1 MTNLTL
7 RAVKGS
13 PLTNTE
19 VDNNFSNLNN
29 FKVEKDSSGD
39 VVITGDLTVNGT
51 TTTINSTTL
60 SVNDKN
66 IVLADSAGDAAAADG
81 AGITINGAS
90 ATLTYASS
98 GDKWNFNKPLDMGSN
113 QITTTGKI
121 LFANVYSAEGDL
133 PSASTYHGMF
143 AHVHGTGKGYFAH
156 AGNWLKLVN
165 HETSGDV
172 DLGSNKILFA
182 NVYSNES
189 DLPSASTYHGM
200 FAHVHATGHGYFAHG
215 GNWIKLANLSGA
227 TFTGDVSAPNFN
239 STSDS
244 QLKDNIKQI
253 NSALDKV
260 DSIRGVTFNWK
271 DSGKASMGVIA
282 QEVEEIAPEVVSEVD
297 GYKAVNY
304 DGLIGLLIESIKELK
319 QEIQDLKSK

>member
-1 MTNLTL
+1 
-7 RAVKGS
+7 
-13 PLTNTE
+13 
-19 VDNNFSNLNN
+19 
-29 FKVEKDSSGD
+29 VEKDSSGD
-39 VVITGDLTVNGT
+39 VIITGDLTVNGT

-66 IVLADSAGDAAAADG
+66 IVLADSAADAAAADG

-90 ATLTYASS
+90 ATLTYSSS

-113 QITTTGKI
+113 QITTSGKI
-121 LFANVYSAEGDL
+121 LFANVYSNEGDLPSASTYHGMFAHVHATGKGYFAHGGNWLKLVNHETNGDVDLGSNKILFSNLYSNEGDL

-156 AGNWLKLVN
+156 
-165 HETSGDV
+165 
-172 DLGSNKILFA
+172 
-182 NVYSNES
+182 
-189 DLPSASTYHGM
+189 
-200 FAHVHATGHGYFAHG
+200 G
-215 GNWIKLANLSGA
+215 GNWIKLVDVTGA

-239 STSDS
+239 TTSDS

-271 DSGKASMGVIA
+271 DNGKASMGVIA

-319 QEIQDLKSK
+319 QEIEDLKSK

>member
-39 VVITGDLTVNGT
+39 VIIAGDLTVNGT

-66 IVLADSAGDAAAADG
+66 IVLADSAGDAAAANG

-90 ATLTYASS
+90 ATLTYTSS

-113 QITTTGKI
+113 QITTSGKI

-133 PSASTYHGMF
+133 PNAGTYHGMF
-143 AHVHGTGKGYFAH
+143 AHVHGTGAGYFAH
-156 AGNWLKLVN
+156 AGAWVR
-165 HETSGDV
+165 
-172 DLGSNKILFA
+172 
-182 NVYSNES
+182 
-189 DLPSASTYHGM
+189 
-200 FAHVHATGHGYFAHG
+200 
-215 GNWIKLANLSGA
+215 LANRTEAALLTGA

-271 DSGKASMGVIA
+271 NNGKASMGVIA

-319 QEIQDLKSK
+319 QEIEDLKSK

>member
-90 ATLTYASS
+90 ATLTYTSS

-121 LFANVYSAEGDL
+121 LFANVYSNEG
-133 PSASTYHGMF
+133 
-143 AHVHGTGKGYFAH
+143 
-156 AGNWLKLVN
+156 
-165 HETSGDV
+165 
-172 DLGSNKILFA
+172 
-182 NVYSNES
+182 

-215 GNWIKLANLSGA
+215 GNWIKLANISGA

-239 STSDS
+239 TTSDS

-271 DSGKASMGVIA
+271 NNGNASMGVIA

-319 QEIQDLKSK
+319 QEIEDLKYTVYK

>member
-39 VVITGDLTVNGT
+39 VIIAGDLTVNGT

-90 ATLTYASS
+90 ATLTYTSS
-98 GDKWNFNKPLDMGSN
+98 GDKWNLNKPLDMGSN

-121 LFANVYSAEGDL
+121 LFANVYSSEGDL

-143 AHVHGTGKGYFAH
+143 AHVHGTGA
-156 AGNWLKLVN
+156 
-165 HETSGDV
+165 
-172 DLGSNKILFA
+172 
-182 NVYSNES
+182 
-189 DLPSASTYHGM
+189 
-200 FAHVHATGHGYFAHG
+200 GYFAHG
-215 GNWIKLANLSGA
+215 GNWIRLANRTEAALLAGA

-319 QEIQDLKSK
+319 QEIEDLKSK

>member
-90 ATLTYASS
+90 ATLTYTSS

-113 QITTTGKI
+113 QITTSGKI

-143 AHVHGTGKGYFAH
+143 AHVHGTGAGYFAH
-156 AGNWLKLVN
+156 AGNW
-165 HETSGDV
+165 
-172 DLGSNKILFA
+172 IR
-182 NVYSNES
+182 
-189 DLPSASTYHGM
+189 
-200 FAHVHATGHGYFAHG
+200 
-215 GNWIKLANLSGA
+215 LANRTEAALLTGA

-282 QEVEEIAPEVVSEVD
+282 QEIEPIAPEVVSEID

-319 QEIQDLKSK
+319 QEIEDLKYK